1 MSPELLNLQRVTAA
15 DHPENR
21 AVERQVVPQDAT
33 GPAHPSIGF
42 GRAMFGMWIAGMVGS
57 LLTLMTVAFPLGAGD
72 ATAALSILPLVL
84 VLIAI
89 VNGWIAANLFM
100 DSGVHLRRRTG

>member
-1 MSPELLNLQRVTAA
+1 MPSEQLEVHRLTAA

-21 AVERQVVPQDAT
+21 AVEPQVAPQEAT
-33 GPAHPSIGF
+33 GPARPSIGF

-72 ATAALSILPLVL
+72 TTAALSILPLVL

-100 DSGVHLRRRTG
+100 DSGVNQRTRPS